1 MTDVVVVGAGVA
13 GLAAARALVEA
24 GRSVVVV
31 EARDRAGG
39 RILTHHDDGFAAELG
54 AEFVHDSTPGFEA
67 ALRAAGL
74 RTVEVDFD
82 RDSDEPDPFTAA
94 REAFA
99 AAAKGR
105 SGSVGEVLDQLE
117 DEGLLGIGW
126 LRHYAAGFHAA
137 DPDRLDLGA
146 FLAQEQT
153 ASPARRPLGSYS
165 RLVEWLREGV
175 PDVRLGFPVTLV
187 RWSAGS
193 VEVSGPAGSVRAR
206 RAVLT
211 LPLGVWKAGVVR
223 FEPPIGKRAA
233 LDALVAGDAARVV
246 MRFRTRFW
254 EDLPEPP
261 DNMFFGPGAFPT
273 FWILDAAPAIVAWV
287 GGPRAADLAGLPDDE
302 VVDSAV
308 QSLADALGADPR
320 PHLAGAWTHD
330 WLADPW
336 SRGAYTYVTVG
347 GRSAPDELREPVGD
361 TLFFAGEATGPEGG
375 GTVTLAFE
383 SGIRASREILAASD
397 GRG

>member
-1 MTDVVVVGAGVA
+1 MNDVVVIGAGVA
-13 GLAAARALVEA
+13 GLAAARELSAA

-31 EARDRAGG
+31 EARDRIGG
-39 RILTHHDDGFAAELG
+39 RVCTHVDDGFAAELG
-54 AEFVHDSTPGFEA
+54 AEFVHDSTPAFAA
-67 ALRAAGL
+67 ALEAAGL
-74 RTVEVDFD
+74 RTTEVAFD
-82 RDSDEPDPFTAA
+82 RDSAGPDPFTTA

-99 AAAKGR
+99 RAAKGR
-105 SGSVGEVLDQLE
+105 SGSVGEVLDQVE
-117 DEGLLGIGW
+117 DEGLEGVGW
-126 LRHYAAGFHAA
+126 LRQYAAGFHAA

-146 FLAQEQT
+146 FLAQEEAAT
-153 ASPARRPLGSYS
+153 PARRPVGPYS
-165 RLVEWLREGV
+165 RLVGWLREGV

-187 RWSAGS
+187 RWSPGS
-193 VEVSGPAGSVRAR
+193 VEISGPSGAIRAR

-223 FEPPIGKRAA
+223 FEPPVGKRDA

-246 MRFRTRFW
+246 MRFRSRFW

-261 DNMFFGPGAFPT
+261 DNLFFGPGAFPT
-273 FWILDAAPAIVAWV
+273 FWSLDAAPAIVAWV
-287 GGPRAADLAGLPDDE
+287 GGPRAADLAGRPDGD
-302 VVDSAV
+302 VVQLAV

-330 WLADPW
+330 WVADPW

-347 GRSAPDELREPVGD
+347 GRSAPDELRQPLAD
-361 TLFFAGEATGPEGG
+361 TLFFAGEATGPDGG

-383 SGIRASREILAASD
+383 SGLRAAREILASPD
-397 GRG
+397 QRG